1 MASTAAKSELCDV
14 VKKEFREYQTYKAED
29 KKDEESHEKKR
40 RLQYSYWKYAEGLL
54 DIKQTTDKSSEQCK
68 KMISGLRNHAFHSI
82 CKKCNNKNSIKNID
96 IIYSIL
102 FSLIIVHGTYV
113 LVWNV
118 LLIKQ
123 STSIKLSNEDEKRT
137 MR

>member
-1 MASTAAKSELCDV
+1 M
-14 VKKEFREYQTYKAED
+14 
-29 KKDEESHEKKR
+29 
-40 RLQYSYWKYAEGLL
+40 
-54 DIKQTTDKSSEQCK
+54 ITT
-68 KMISGLRNHAFHSI
+68 GLRNHAFHSI
-82 CKKCNNKNSIKNID
+82 CKKRNNKNSIKNID

-118 LLIKQ
+118 LLSKQ
-123 STSIKLSNEDEKRT
+123 STSIKLPNEDEKRT